1 MNPEWT
7 ARTELAQLR
16 HQLRTPLNHILGYA
30 EILLEDLGLDP
41 RQNSEHPLISIY
53 TCARQIL
60 ELVQQAL
67 SPAFCEVTEADVS
80 GLRASMLDPV
90 QSIIRN
96 VGLLANNADSAHL
109 LDLLRINNAAS
120 ELLGFAHG
128 QVPRTTAAPRSLE
141 TSAESPELAAHVL
154 LVDDDES
161 NRDMLSR
168 QLERTGCTVTCAEDG
183 RDALRLIKDTHFDAV
198 LLDIVM
204 PEIDGL
210 GVLEQIC
217 SQPDS
222 VPKPPVIMI
231 SALDEMDSV
240 RRCLELGAED
250 YLLKPFDPVLLRS
263 RLTATLERSRLR
275 SMERERTKA
284 LESALNRLRDIN
296 ENLQQFAYAASHD
309 LKSPIRTVTLMS
321 QLLVRRYKGRL
332 DPDADELIGN
342 IIASMARMDDLVT
355 ALLSY
360 SQLDTRS
367 GEDTELPLDQ
377 PVEDA
382 LANLAQDIRATG
394 ATIEMGDLPTV
405 TGRKAHF
412 VQLFQNLIQNALKYR
427 GPEPPHVRITA
438 EYTSEECVIRVAD
451 NGIGFDSKY
460 AEGIFEPFRRLHGQE
475 YPGSGIGL
483 AICGKIVA
491 QYGGRIWAESEI
503 NKGSVFSFAIPSA
516 LCKPAEHR
524 DACSTAVI

>member
-1 MNPEWT
+1 MKPEWS
-7 ARTELAQLR
+7 ARTELAQMR
-16 HQLRTPLNHILGYA
+16 HQLRTPLNHIIGYT
-30 EILLEDLGLDP
+30 EILLEDLCLDG
-41 RQNSEHPLISIY
+41 RQDSDHPLASIY

-60 ELVQQAL
+60 EMVQQGL
-67 SPAFCEVTEADVS
+67 SSAHADVTDADVD

-128 QVPRTTAAPRSLE
+128 QVPKATAAPRSIDSQE
-141 TSAESPELAAHVL
+141 SAELTAHLL

-183 RDALRLIKDTHFDAV
+183 TDALRLLQDTHFDAV

-204 PEIDGL
+204 PDLDGL
-210 GVLEQIC
+210 GVLEQIR
-217 SQPDS
+217 SQPDPAS
-222 VPKPPVIMI
+222 KPPVIMI

-263 RLTATLERSRLR
+263 RLTAALERSRLR
-275 SMERERTKA
+275 RMERDRTKA
-284 LESALNRLRDIN
+284 LENALNRLRDIN

-332 DPDADELIGN
+332 DADADELIGN

-367 GEDTELPLDQ
+367 GEDSDVPLDKA
-377 PVEDA
+377 VEDA
-382 LANLAQDIRATG
+382 VANLAQDISSAG
-394 ATIEMGDLPTV
+394 ARVEVGELPTV
-405 TGRKAHF
+405 IGRGAHF

-427 GPEPPHVRITA
+427 RPEPPHIRISA
-438 EYTSEECVIRVAD
+438 ELKPEECVIRVAD
-451 NGIGFDSKY
+451 NGIGFDAKY

-483 AICGKIVA
+483 AICGKIVTH
-491 QYGGRIWAESEI
+491 YGGRIWAQSEI
-503 NKGSVFSFAIPSA
+503 NKGSVFSFTIPSP
-516 LCKPAEHR
+516 LCKAVNR
-524 DACSTAVI
+524 DTCSTVQI